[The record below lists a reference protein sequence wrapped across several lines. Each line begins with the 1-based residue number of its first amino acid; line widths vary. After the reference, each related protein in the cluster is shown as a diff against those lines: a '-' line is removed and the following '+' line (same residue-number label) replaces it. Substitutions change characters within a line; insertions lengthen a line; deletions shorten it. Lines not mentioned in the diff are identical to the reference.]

1 MSPNLAKFFSQ
12 CQNALQNNGYFMSNI
27 ELPKELLVQVK
38 NENFNE
44 IDAIFSKLLAPKGDV
59 FNFLKQ
65 FCPVESI
72 EHIISLRDAKNEWE
86 EDGIWHDDGSR
97 ILAFSLSLTITLP
110 EGGVLE
116 FKHKDSQVSNKIT
129 TPDYGTII
137 VFKTGIDNY
146 EHKINQVTKG
156 KRLIIAG
163 WCYDNTDYL

>member
-1 MSPNLAKFFSQ
+1 MSPNLAENFSQ
-12 CQNALQNNGYFMSNI
+12 CQNALQNSGYFMSNI

-38 NENFNE
+38 NDNFNE
-44 IDAIFSKLLAPKGDV
+44 IDEIFSTLLSPQGSI
-59 FNFLKQ
+59 FLFLKQ

-72 EHIISLRDAKNEWE
+72 EHIISLRDAANEWE

-97 ILAFSLSLTITLP
+97 ILAFSLSLTLDSP

-116 FKHKDSQVSNKIT
+116 FKHKDVTESHKIT

-137 VFKTGIDNY
+137 VFKTGIDNF
-146 EHKINQVTKG
+146 EHKINEVTKG

-163 WCYDNTDYL
+163 WCYDNIDYL